1 MKKKVKLLTMK
12 TLLSS
17 KTDHSY
23 NFFRVNEQKRPAS
36 KEKRFQ
42 PDNIA
47 ETESVTDCS
56 ANFLSVFQLKYSDW
70 YKGWKLVC

>member
-17 KTDHSY
+17 KTDNSY
-23 NFFRVNEQKRPAS
+23 HFFRVNEHKRPAS

-42 PDNIA
+42 PDHIA

-56 ANFLSVFQLKYSDW
+56 ANFCQYFN
-70 YKGWKLVC
+70 